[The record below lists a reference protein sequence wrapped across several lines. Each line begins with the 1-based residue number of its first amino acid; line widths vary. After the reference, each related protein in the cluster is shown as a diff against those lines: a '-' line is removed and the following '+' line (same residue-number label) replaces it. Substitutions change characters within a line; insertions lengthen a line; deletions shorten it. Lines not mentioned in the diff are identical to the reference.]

1 MGIGGEGIAVVHR
14 GIAIMMSAHMVAAV
28 LVAEVMTE
36 IAATM
41 IIGGGGLEVGVQD
54 EGEEEAEAPLGKGE
68 IGAQLGKAVLRE
80 GRKLS
85 SGIGKGIRRKLLTR
99 MVMVTMEMRVMAF
112 RRIEKSIM
120 TPVWSTSTT
129 RNMEATTTDP
139 IRGRFVLRAPS

>member
-14 GIAIMMSAHMVAAV
+14 GIAIMMSVHMVAAF

-36 IAATM
+36 IAVTM

-54 EGEEEAEAPLGKGE
+54 GGEEEAEALLWKGE

-80 GRKLS
+80 GQRLS
-85 SGIGKGIRRKLLTR
+85 SGIGKGNRQKLLTR
-99 MVMVTMEMRVMAF
+99 MVMVTMNLRVMAF
-112 RRIEKSIM
+112 RGIEKRIM
-120 TPVWSTSTT
+120 TPMWITSTR

-139 IRGRFVLRAPS
+139 SSGRCTITIV